1 MREEGLTEE
10 GGGRDRLGARV
21 AKEVGGAI
29 SLPRVS
35 FIYVHCLS
43 KIVFFF
49 SSLIL

>member
-10 GGGRDRLGARV
+10 GGGRDRFGARV

-35 FIYVHCLS
+35 FIYIAFPKS
-43 KIVFFF
+43 SFFF